1 MNTLQAK
8 QHLLYCPGDIIQEM
22 IDEIGMSQVELAERM
37 GRSEAKLN
45 ELIKGKAPI
54 TTDTAIKL
62 SRVIGMSVEY
72 WLNKEARYQAELAEI
87 KRLQQQE
94 EDLLWFERFNRPEL
108 VKLQVIPKTRNK
120 SEQIEH
126 LLRFFR
132 IGSSKE
138 WFDIYPEKSVSFK
151 IALKYT
157 NDAEPI
163 SVWLRLGEQKAE
175 SLQLEPYSKTALR
188 KIVKD
193 LQRLSYEH
201 PDNWMEQ
208 LQSLCAA
215 CGLAVV
221 YTPML
226 KNAPISGAAYWIK
239 NGKTP
244 IIQLTSRHKNNY
256 AFWFHFYHELAHVL
270 LHGKKDIS
278 LKSID
283 ADTGET
289 TTLDNIKDDPIK
301 EGEANNWASKQLIP
315 LSKQNY
321 LDSFHPI
328 SRGSIIALSTQWQIH
343 PGILVGY
350 LARRNNHLYKNKSIM
365 SLQEKVRF

>member
-22 IDEIGMSQVELAERM
+22 IDKIGMSQVELAERM

-62 SRVIGMSVEY
+62 SRIIGPSEKF
-72 WLNKEARYQAELAEI
+72 WLNKEARYQTELAEI
-87 KRLQQQE
+87 KKLKKRE
-94 EDLLWFERFNRPEL
+94 EDLEWLKKFNIPEL
-108 VKLQVIPKTRNK
+108 VKHLVIPKTTNK

-138 WFDIYPEKSVSFK
+138 WYDIYPEKSVSFK

-157 NDAEPI
+157 NDAGPI
-163 SVWLRLGEQKAE
+163 SVWLRLGELKADE
-175 SLQLEPYSKTALR
+175 LQLEPYSKTALR
-188 KIVKD
+188 KILKD
-193 LQRLSYEH
+193 IHQLSYEH
-201 PDNWMEQ
+201 PDNWMDQ
-208 LQSLCAA
+208 LQALCAT

-221 YTPML
+221 YTPMV
-226 KNAPISGAAYWIK
+226 KKAPISGAAYWIK

-256 AFWFHFYHELAHVL
+256 AFWFHFYHELAHIL
-270 LHGKKDIS
+270 LHGKKEIS
-278 LKSID
+278 LKNVDSV
-283 ADTGET
+283 TGET
-289 TTLDNIKDDPIK
+289 TTLDNITDDPIK

-315 LSKQNY
+315 LSQQNY

-328 SRGSIIALSTQWQIH
+328 SRSSILGLSNKWKIH

-350 LARRNNHLYKNKSIM
+350 LARHNNSLYRNNNIM
-365 SLQEKVRF
+365 SLQEKVHF